1 MDTGFRDD
9 IGIQAIAKVDR
20 VDVVTVERKNPVS
33 IGLARGELLWERH
46 GIGGKRMGRREGVP
60 FKIAVH
66 YREEHLEEEIDR
78 I

>member
-46 GIGGKRMGRREGVP
+46 GIGGKKKVGGKAYHSRSLYMMV
-60 FKIAVH
+60 KNT
-66 YREEHLEEEIDR
+66 
-78 I
+78 